1 MSRFS
6 LRTRLTV
13 LVGLAAALTLAGLTV
28 GFNLL
33 LRSNLN
39 GDANRVLDARASA
52 ELDGVSQQGG
62 ILKVTESP
70 DSTAPETPVW
80 VYDSAGNAIDR
91 PVAPASAQ
99 RLADS
104 LAGGPRTLAQD
115 PRADLHLLGVPVVK
129 GGRRAGTIV
138 TAVSLDP
145 YERSASRALTESL
158 IYAGAAF
165 LLVLLATRLI
175 VNRALR
181 PVAEM
186 TEEAADWS
194 EHDLEHRFNVG
205 EPYDELTNLAAT
217 FDNMLARLASAL
229 RHEQLLS
236 AELSHEL
243 RTPLAA
249 IVTEAELALRHKR
262 GDAEY
267 REALEEI
274 AERASQMHETLE
286 TLMAAA
292 RAESMGDRGTA
303 SAAEVVE
310 RTLAACEPLADKTG
324 VRLSSEV
331 SDARI
336 KVDVDSATAERI
348 IGPLL
353 ENACRYGGGQVAVR
367 VNRDNGAAE
376 FIVSDDGPGLAP
388 DEKERIFEPGYR
400 GEAGDGKDGGAGLG
414 LALSRRLARAV
425 GGDVEAI
432 ANGSGA
438 SFRARIPLSAG

>member
-13 LVGLAAALTLAGLTV
+13 LVGLAAAITLTGLTV

-33 LRSNLN
+33 LRSNLT
-39 GDANRVLDARASA
+39 GDANRVLEARASA
-52 ELDGVSQQGG
+52 ELDGVKERNGT
-62 ILKVTESP
+62 LEVTESP
-70 DSTAPETPVW
+70 DAAAPETPVW
-80 VYDSAGNAIDR
+80 VYSGGKAVDR

-99 RLADS
+99 QIADS
-104 LAGGPRTLAQD
+104 LAGGPKARAEDQN
-115 PRADLHLLGVPVVK
+115 ADLHLLAVPVTQ
-129 GGRRAGTIV
+129 GGKRVGTIV
-138 TAVSLDP
+138 TGVSLDP
-145 YERSASRALTESL
+145 YERSGSRALTESL

-165 LLVLLATRLI
+165 FLVLVATRLI

-186 TEEAADWS
+186 TEEAAEWS
-194 EHDLEHRFNVG
+194 EHDLEHRFNIG

-217 FDNMLARLASAL
+217 FDSMLARLASAL

-249 IVTEAELALRHKR
+249 IVTEAELALRQER

-267 REALEEI
+267 RDALREI
-274 AERASQMHETLE
+274 AERASQMGGTLE

-310 RTLAACEPLADKTG
+310 HSIAACDSLAGEAG
-324 VRLSSEV
+324 VKLSSEV
-331 SDARI
+331 SDPRL
-336 KVDVDSATAERI
+336 KVDVDAKTAERI
-348 IGPLL
+348 ITPLL
-353 ENACRYGGGQVAVR
+353 ENACRYADSRAAVR
-367 VNRDNGAAE
+367 VQRGSEAAE
-376 FIVSDDGPGLAP
+376 FVVTDDGPGLAAG
-388 DEKERIFEPGYR
+388 ETEAIFEPGYR
-400 GEAGDGKDGGAGLG
+400 GEAGAADGDGAGLG
-414 LALSRRLARAV
+414 LALARRLARAV

-432 ANGSGA
+432 SNGAGA
-438 SFRARIPLSAG
+438 SFRVRIPLSAS

>member
-13 LVGLAAALTLAGLTV
+13 LVGLAAAITLAGLTL

-39 GDANRVLDARASA
+39 GDANRVLEARASA
-52 ELDGVSQQGG
+52 ELDGISEHGG
-62 ILKVTESP
+62 TLQIKESP
-70 DSTAPETPVW
+70 DSAAPETPVW
-80 VYDSAGNAIDR
+80 VYSGGIAIDR
-91 PVAPASAQ
+91 PVAPRSVQ
-99 RLADS
+99 QLADS
-104 LAGGPRTLAQD
+104 LAGGPRTRAED
-115 PRADLHLLGVPVVK
+115 ANADLRLLAVPIVQAGKHV
-129 GGRRAGTIV
+129 GTIV
-138 TAVSLDP
+138 TAISLDP
-145 YERSASRALTESL
+145 YEHSASRALTGSV

-186 TEEAADWS
+186 TSEAADWS

-217 FDNMLARLASAL
+217 FDSMLARLASAL

-249 IVTEAELALRHKR
+249 IATEAELALRQER

-267 REALEEI
+267 REALRGI
-274 AERASQMHETLE
+274 AERASQMGETLE

-303 SAAEVVE
+303 SAAGVVE
-310 RTLAACEPLADKTG
+310 RALGACESLANEAG
-324 VRLSSEV
+324 VRFTTEV
-331 SDARI
+331 SDRDL
-336 KVDVDSATAERI
+336 KVDIDSVTAERI
-348 IGPLL
+348 IAPLL
-353 ENACRYGGGQVAVR
+353 ENACRYAGSRAIVR
-367 VNRDNGAAE
+367 VQQGDGAAE
-376 FIVSDDGPGLAP
+376 FIISDDGPGLGP
-388 DEKERIFEPGYR
+388 DEKERVFEPGYR
-400 GEAGDGKDGGAGLG
+400 GEAGAGDDVGAGLG

-432 ANGSGA
+432 SNGLGA
-438 SFRARIPLSAG
+438 SFRVRIPLSAT

>member
-13 LVGLAAALTLAGLTV
+13 LVGLAAALTLAGLTL
-28 GFNLL
+28 GFNVL

-39 GDANRVLDARASA
+39 GDANRVLEARASA
-52 ELDGVSQQGG
+52 ELDGVRERNGTLEV
-62 ILKVTESP
+62 IESP
-70 DSTAPETPVW
+70 DAAAPDTPVW
-80 VYDSAGNAIDR
+80 VYSGGKAVER

-99 RLADS
+99 QLADS
-104 LAGGPRTLAQD
+104 LAGGPKRRVEDQN
-115 PRADLHLLGVPVVK
+115 ADLHMLGVPVVQ
-129 GGRRAGTIV
+129 GGKRVGTIV

-186 TEEAADWS
+186 TEEAAEWS

-217 FDNMLARLASAL
+217 FDAMLARLASAL

-249 IVTEAELALRHKR
+249 IVAEAELALRHER

-267 REALEEI
+267 REALSEI
-274 AERASQMHETLE
+274 ADRASQMHETLE

-292 RAESMGDRGTA
+292 RAESMGESGTA
-303 SAAEVVE
+303 SAADVVK
-310 RTLAACEPLADKTG
+310 RTLAACESLAGKTG

-331 SDARI
+331 SDPNL

-348 IGPLL
+348 ISPLL
-353 ENACRYGGGQVAVR
+353 ENACRYAGSRADVR
-367 VNRDNGAAE
+367 VGRDDGTAE
-376 FIVSDDGPGLAP
+376 FIITDDGPGLGP
-388 DEKERIFEPGYR
+388 DEMERVFEPGFR
-400 GEAGDGKDGGAGLG
+400 GEAGTGDDGGAGLG
-414 LALSRRLARAV
+414 LALARRLARAV

-432 ANGSGA
+432 SNGSGA
-438 SFRARIPLSAG
+438 SFRVRIPLSTA

>member
-1 MSRFS
+1 MSRFG

-13 LVGLAAALTLAGLTV
+13 LVGLAAAFTLAGLTV

-39 GDANRVLDARASA
+39 GDVNRVLEARASA
-52 ELDGVSQQGG
+52 ALDGISERDGTLQVR
-62 ILKVTESP
+62 ESP
-70 DSTAPETPVW
+70 DSTAPDSPVW
-80 VYDSAGNAIDR
+80 VYSGGTAIDR
-91 PVAPASAQ
+91 PVAPRSVQ

-104 LAGGPRTLAQD
+104 LAGGPRT
-115 PRADLHLLGVPVVK
+115 RADDSNADLRLFAVPVVQD
-129 GGRRAGTIV
+129 GRRVGTVV
-138 TAVSLDP
+138 TAISLDP
-145 YERSASRALTESL
+145 YEHSASRALTESL
-158 IYAGAAF
+158 IYAVAAF
-165 LLVLLATRLI
+165 VLVLLATRLI
-175 VNRALR
+175 VDRALR

-186 TEEAADWS
+186 TREATDWS

-217 FDNMLARLASAL
+217 FDTMLARLASAL

-249 IVTEAELALRHKR
+249 IVTEAELALRQER

-267 REALEEI
+267 REALLGI
-274 AERASQMHETLE
+274 AARASQMSETLE

-303 SAAEVVE
+303 SAADVVE
-310 RTLAACEPLADKTG
+310 RALAACEPMAGDAG
-324 VRLSSEV
+324 VRLTSEV
-331 SDARI
+331 SDPRL
-336 KVDVDSATAERI
+336 KVDVDSVTAERI
-348 IGPLL
+348 IAPLL
-353 ENACRYGGGQVAVR
+353 ENACRYAGSRAAVR
-367 VNRDNGAAE
+367 VRRDDGAAE
-376 FIVSDDGPGLAP
+376 FIITDDGPGLGP
-388 DEKERIFEPGYR
+388 DETERIFEPGYR
-400 GEAGDGKDGGAGLG
+400 GEAGSVDDAGAGLG

-432 ANGSGA
+432 SNGSGA
-438 SFRARIPLSAG
+438 SFRVRIPLSAT

>member
-6 LRTRLTV
+6 LRTRLTIV
-13 LVGLAAALTLAGLTV
+13 VGLVAAVTLAGLTL

-33 LRSNLN
+33 LRSNLDA
-39 GDANRVLDARASA
+39 DANRVLEARASA
-52 ELDGVSQQGG
+52 ELDGISDENGV
-62 ILKVTESP
+62 LRTRESP
-70 DSTAPETPVW
+70 DSAAPDTPVW
-80 VYDSAGNAIDR
+80 IYSGRRAIDR
-91 PVAPASAQ
+91 PAAPRSAQ

-104 LAGGPRTLAQD
+104 LAGGPRRRAED
-115 PRADLHLLGVPVVK
+115 PNSDLRLYAVPVVK
-129 GGRRAGTIV
+129 NGQWLGTVI
-138 TAVSLDP
+138 TAISLDP
-145 YERSASRALTESL
+145 YEHSASRALTESL
-158 IYAGAAF
+158 IYAGTAF

-186 TEEAADWS
+186 TAEASAWS

-217 FDNMLARLASAL
+217 FDSMLARLASAL

-249 IVTEAELALRHKR
+249 IVTEAELALRHRR

-267 REALEEI
+267 REALRGI
-274 AERASQMHETLE
+274 AERAAQMSETLE

-303 SAAEVVE
+303 PAADVLK
-310 RTLAACEPLADKTG
+310 RALTSCEPLAGSAG
-324 VRLSSEV
+324 VGITTEIPDSGL
-331 SDARI
+331 

-348 IGPLL
+348 IVPLL
-353 ENACRYGGGQVAVR
+353 ENACRYAESRAAIRVERNGRAVGF
-367 VNRDNGAAE
+367 V
-376 FIVSDDGPGLAP
+376 VTDDGPGIAS
-388 DEKERIFEPGYR
+388 DEGERIFEPGYR
-400 GEAGDGKDGGAGLG
+400 GQAGADDVSGAGLG

-432 ANGSGA
+432 SNGSGA
-438 SFRARIPLSAG
+438 SFRATLPLSET

>member
-13 LVGLAAALTLAGLTV
+13 LVGLAAAITLAGLTV

-33 LRSNLN
+33 LRSNLR
-39 GDANRVLDARASA
+39 GDANRVLEARASA
-52 ELDGVSQQGG
+52 ELDGISEQNGTLQ
-62 ILKVTESP
+62 IRESP
-70 DSTAPETPVW
+70 DAAAPETPVW
-80 VYDSAGNAIDR
+80 VYSGGRAIDR
-91 PVAPASAQ
+91 PIAPRSAQ
-99 RLADS
+99 QLADS
-104 LAGGPRTLAQD
+104 LAGGPKTRAED
-115 PRADLHLLGVPVVK
+115 ANADLNLLAVPAVQ
-129 GGRRAGTIV
+129 GGKRVGTIV
-138 TAVSLDP
+138 TAISLDP
-145 YERSASRALTESL
+145 YEHSASRALTASL

-181 PVAEM
+181 PVAQM
-186 TEEAADWS
+186 TSEAADWS

-205 EPYDELTNLAAT
+205 DPYDELTELAAT
-217 FDNMLARLASAL
+217 FDSMLARLASAL

-249 IVTEAELALRHKR
+249 IATEAELALRQDR
-262 GDAEY
+262 RDAEY
-267 REALEEI
+267 REALWGI
-274 AERASQMHETLE
+274 AERASQMGETLE

-303 SAAEVVE
+303 SATDVVE
-310 RTLAACEPLADKTG
+310 RALAACEPLAGEAG
-324 VRLSSEV
+324 VRLTSEV
-331 SDARI
+331 SDPRL

-353 ENACRYGGGQVAVR
+353 ENACRYAGSRAAVR
-367 VNRDNGAAE
+367 VQRDDGAAE
-376 FIVSDDGPGLAP
+376 FIITDDGPGLGP
-388 DEKERIFEPGYR
+388 GETERIFEPGYR
-400 GEAGDGKDGGAGLG
+400 GEAGAGDDAGAGLG
-414 LALSRRLARAV
+414 LALARRLARAV

-432 ANGSGA
+432 SNGSGA
-438 SFRARIPLSAG
+438 SFRVRIPLSAT

>member
-6 LRTRLTV
+6 LRTRLTF
-13 LVGLAAALTLAGLTV
+13 LVGLAAAITLGVLTL

-39 GDANRVLDARASA
+39 ADANRVLEARASA
-52 ELDGVSQQGG
+52 ELDAISEQDGTLR
-62 ILKVTESP
+62 IRESP
-70 DSTAPETPVW
+70 DAAAPETPVW
-80 VYDSAGNAIDR
+80 VYSGRRAIDR
-91 PVAPASAQ
+91 PVAPSSSQ

-104 LAGGPRTLAQD
+104 LSGGPKTRVDD
-115 PRADLHLLGVPVVK
+115 PSADLHLLAVPIIQ
-129 GGRRAGTIV
+129 GGARVGTIV

-158 IYAGAAF
+158 IYAAAAF
-165 LLVLLATRLI
+165 VLVLLATRLI

-186 TEEAADWS
+186 TSEAADWS
-194 EHDLEHRFNVG
+194 EHDLEHRFKVG

-217 FDNMLARLASAL
+217 FDSMLARLASAL

-249 IVTEAELALRHKR
+249 IATEAELALRQER

-267 REALEEI
+267 REALRGI
-274 AERASQMHETLE
+274 AERASQMGETLE

-303 SAAEVVE
+303 SAAGVVE
-310 RTLAACEPLADKTG
+310 RALGACE
-324 VRLSSEV
+324 
-331 SDARI
+331 
-336 KVDVDSATAERI
+336 
-348 IGPLL
+348 
-353 ENACRYGGGQVAVR
+353 
-367 VNRDNGAAE
+367 
-376 FIVSDDGPGLAP
+376 
-388 DEKERIFEPGYR
+388 
-400 GEAGDGKDGGAGLG
+400 
-414 LALSRRLARAV
+414 
-425 GGDVEAI
+425 
-432 ANGSGA
+432 
-438 SFRARIPLSAG
+438 